1 MMSPEKAIQLLT
13 DVEMLKL
20 EVRGLN
26 HVVVALT
33 TLLCGL
39 GPESAARTKRLL
51 ESMVPYANH
60 MDSPPSGPVV
70 EDVLRFT
77 KALTESGADP
87 ALVLSVLALQGA
99 DAGPD
104 RLSALADWHA
114 QATED
119 ELAQDIQQAIE
130 KLGFPIAA
138 PDGASKKQ
146 QD

>member
-1 MMSPEKAIQLLT
+1 MMSQEKTIQLLT
-13 DVEMLKL
+13 DVDMLKL

-26 HVVVALT
+26 HIVVALT

-87 ALVLSVLALQGA
+87 ALVLSILAHQGA

-114 QATED
+114 QATVD
-119 ELAQDIQQAIE
+119 ELAQDVQQVIE
-130 KLGFPIAA
+130 KLGFRVST
-138 PDGASKKQ
+138 PDDASKKP
-146 QD
+146 